1 MVARHRPD
9 GTFDLPQ
16 KCSRAFVELLG
27 ADVHEVARE
36 KHRVGMQGVDT
47 LREACEVVFGPDD
60 RAHVDVADLHEP
72 VVVERLGNAVGADF
86 DFAHA
91 DRRAAPRRAPEEEE
105 REARGD
111 GIARAAQVQEIEDVE
126 CQARQY
132 GDDPSPE
139 QPHIKI
145 HQSRAVIGAEDV
157 DDRRNERQGIRRGGH
172 AIQGL
177 APRNMP
183 VPVAPEMD
191 EIRNNGCQGEEK
203 HRQKKHIP

>member
-1 MVARHRPD
+1 MFTRSPVKNTASGCRELIHSARRARS
-9 GTFDLPQ
+9 
-16 KCSRAFVELLG
+16 CS
-27 ADVHEVARE
+27 
-36 KHRVGMQGVDT
+36 
-47 LREACEVVFGPDD
+47 GPDD

-72 VVVERLGNAVGADF
+72 VTVERLGNAVGADF

-91 DRRAAPRRAPEEEE
+91 DRSAAPRRTPEEEE

-111 GIARAAQVQEIEDVE
+111 GITRAAQVQEIEDVE
-126 CQARQY
+126 RQARQY

-145 HQSRAVIGAEDV
+145 HQSRAVVGAEDV
-157 DDRRNERQGIRRGGH
+157 DDRRNERQGIRRGGPCD
-172 AIQGL
+172 QGL

-191 EIRNNGCQGEEK
+191 ENPQQWLSGRGRNIDRKSIYLNIFIRGQ
-203 HRQKKHIP
+203 RYA